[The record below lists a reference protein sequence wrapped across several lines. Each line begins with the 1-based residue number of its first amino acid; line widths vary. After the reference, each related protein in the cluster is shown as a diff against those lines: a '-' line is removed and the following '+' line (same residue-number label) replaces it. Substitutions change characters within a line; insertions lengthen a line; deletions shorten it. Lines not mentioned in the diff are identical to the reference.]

1 MLDLSR
7 TVGGRAFGC
16 PIGARLMPPSA
27 GHRPGGS
34 RQRQGAGSWRERGRV
49 PWARRRIV
57 RSHTPTPPCTDRAL
71 GLLIPV
77 ASNPIRFSKPV
88 SFSGRAGRIFPLRTA
103 PFLSDQRVPGRK
115 FIIADTDH
123 TRSILG
129 CIRPV
134 NIHRCLEAIQLPIVA
149 AEKFAT
155 DPGHQPHDC
164 PRHAGL
170 PPDRLTPAEKGKIR
184 SHPDFCTNVALQR

>member
-1 MLDLSR
+1 VSFGIADGTGRVRWSTVWWEPAARARAALDRSD
-7 TVGGRAFGC
+7 GRN
-16 PIGARLMPPSA
+16 
-27 GHRPGGS
+27 GS
-34 RQRQGAGSWRERGRV
+34 HGPGAGSC
-49 PWARRRIV
+49 V
-57 RSHTPTPPCTDRAL
+57 RAPPTPPYTDCAM
-71 GLLIPV
+71 GLLVPV
-77 ASNPIRFSKPV
+77 ASNPTRFSKPV
-88 SFSGRAGRIFPLRTA
+88 PFSGRAGRIFPLRTA

-170 PPDRLTPAEKGKIR
+170 PLDRLTPAEKGKIR